1 MKGVKQIFDFEDHFF
16 KIAFEKSNELLKGGE
31 GIVESEL
38 ASGKDF
44 PVSIKS
50 DFGVLIGEVHALNK
64 ALGFVENLIL
74 EIRQDFK
81 KLLKSKSF
89 EGFIDNFADLV
100 DVEELKKLP
109 DVARDLIHMQAGLV
123 LSFGAVIKNY
133 KGLDINRYGDSFNQ
147 YFFSKKGYQTVSRD
161 LVVLPKLPKF
171 SKLGDQPDLRIIG
184 NQINAERYLRDM
196 IRIIVETGGDGLYNT
211 RNRYE
216 QLEKK
221 YGEDDGKKK
230 LVEWFDSFGDMAEAS
245 LLPVAEEVLNGA
257 FGVELNPLI
266 AAAVGTFCSVTARKA
281 TEHSYLTL
289 LEIS

>member
-1 MKGVKQIFDFEDHFF
+1 MNGVKQIFDFEDHFF
-16 KIAFEKSNELLKGGE
+16 KLASEKSNELLKGSE
-31 GIVESEL
+31 GTVESEL
-38 ASGKDF
+38 VSGEYF

-64 ALGFVENLIL
+64 AQEFAENLVL

-89 EGFIDNFADLV
+89 EGFIDNFTDLV

-109 DVARDLIHMQAGLV
+109 DVARDVIHMQVGLA
-123 LSFGAVIKNY
+123 LSFVAVIKNC
-133 KGLDINRYGDSFNQ
+133 KGLDINRYGDSFNH
-147 YFFSKKGYQTVSRD
+147 YFFSKKGYETVSGD
-161 LVVLPKLPKF
+161 SVVRPKLPKF
-171 SKLGDQPDLRIIG
+171 SDQSDLKIIIG

-211 RNRYE
+211 RNRYR
-216 QLEKK
+216 QLKEK

-245 LLPVAEEVLNGA
+245 LLPVVEEVLNGA

>member
-1 MKGVKQIFDFEDHFF
+1 MNGLEQIFDFEDHFF
-16 KIAFEKSNELLKGGE
+16 KIASEKSNELLKGSE
-31 GIVESEL
+31 DIVESEL

-64 ALGFVENLIL
+64 AQEFAENLIF

-89 EGFIDNFADLV
+89 EGFIDNFTDLV
-100 DVEELKKLP
+100 DVKELKKLP
-109 DVARDLIHMQAGLV
+109 DVARDVIHMQAGLV

-133 KGLDINRYGDSFNQ
+133 NGLDINRYGDSFNQ
-147 YFFSKKGYQTVSRD
+147 YFFYKEGYKTVSRD
-161 LVVLPKLPKF
+161 LVVRPKLP
-171 SKLGDQPDLRIIG
+171 KLGDQPDLKIIG

-221 YGEDDGKKK
+221 YGEDDAKKK

-245 LLPVAEEVLNGA
+245 LLPVVEEVLNGA

>member
-1 MKGVKQIFDFEDHFF
+1 MKGLKQIFDFEDHFF
-16 KIAFEKSNELLKGGE
+16 ELASEKRNELLKGSE
-31 GIVESEL
+31 GIVEIEL
-38 ASGKDF
+38 DSGKDF

-64 ALGFVENLIL
+64 AQEFAGNLIF

-81 KLLKSKSF
+81 KLLKSESF
-89 EGFIDNFADLV
+89 EEFIDNFTDLV
-100 DVEELKKLP
+100 KVEELKKLP
-109 DVARDLIHMQAGLV
+109 DVARDVIHMQVGLA
-123 LSFGAVIKNY
+123 LSFVAVIKNCND
-133 KGLDINRYGDSFNQ
+133 LDINRYGDSFNQ
-147 YFFSKKGYQTVSRD
+147 YFFSKKGYETVSRD
-161 LVVLPKLPKF
+161 LVVRPKLP
-171 SKLGDQPDLRIIG
+171 KLGDQPDLKIIG

-211 RNRYE
+211 RNRYK
-216 QLEKK
+216 QLKEK
-221 YGEDDGKKK
+221 YGKDDTKKK

-245 LLPVAEEVLNGA
+245 LLPVVEEVLNGA

>member
-16 KIAFEKSNELLKGGE
+16 KLASEKSNELLKGSGE
-31 GIVESEL
+31 IVESEL
-38 ASGKDF
+38 VSGEYF

-64 ALGFVENLIL
+64 AQGFVENLVL

-89 EGFIDNFADLV
+89 EGFIGNFTDLV
-100 DVEELKKLP
+100 DVKELNNLP
-109 DVARDLIHMQAGLV
+109 DVARDVIHMQVGLV

-133 KGLDINRYGDSFNQ
+133 NDLDINRYGDSFNQ
-147 YFFSKKGYQTVSRD
+147 YFFSKKGYETVSSD
-161 LVVLPKLPKF
+161 LVVRPKLPK
-171 SKLGDQPDLRIIG
+171 SSDQSDLKIIIG

-196 IRIIVETGGDGLYNT
+196 TRIIVETGGDGLYNT
-211 RNRYE
+211 RNRYG
-216 QLEKK
+216 QLKEK
-221 YGEDDGKKK
+221 YGQDDAKKK

-245 LLPVAEEVLNGA
+245 LLPVVEEVLNGA

-289 LEIS
+289 LGIS

>member
-1 MKGVKQIFDFEDHFF
+1 MNGVKQIFNFENDFF
-16 KIAFEKSNELLKGGE
+16 KIASEKSNELLKGSE
-31 GIVESEL
+31 GIVEIEL
-38 ASGKDF
+38 DSGNDF

-64 ALGFVENLIL
+64 AQEFAENLIF

-89 EGFIDNFADLV
+89 EGFIDNFTDFV
-100 DVEELKKLP
+100 DVKELKKLP
-109 DVARDLIHMQAGLV
+109 DVARDVIHMQVGLA
-123 LSFGAVIKNY
+123 LSFVAVIKNC
-133 KGLDINRYGDSFNQ
+133 KGLDINLYGDSFNH
-147 YFFSKKGYQTVSRD
+147 YFFSKKGYKTVSGD
-161 LVVLPKLPKF
+161 AVVRPKLPKF
-171 SKLGDQPDLRIIG
+171 SDQSDLKIIIG

-221 YGEDDGKKK
+221 YGEDDAKKK

-245 LLPVAEEVLNGA
+245 LLPVVEEVLNGA